1 MQNYLMITC
10 HSDTMLH
17 PLVQGAEMFAKGAT
31 SFYLHLVM
39 KAGDVLSFPPR
50 AQLRTSGG
58 STCTQRIHLA
68 TPVAHTG
75 SLLSGID
82 TERP

>member
-1 MQNYLMITC
+1 
-10 HSDTMLH
+10 
-17 PLVQGAEMFAKGAT
+17 
-31 SFYLHLVM
+31 M

-68 TPVAHTG
+68 TRVAHTG

-82 TERP
+82 TERPWANGMRLLHALIANTMQT